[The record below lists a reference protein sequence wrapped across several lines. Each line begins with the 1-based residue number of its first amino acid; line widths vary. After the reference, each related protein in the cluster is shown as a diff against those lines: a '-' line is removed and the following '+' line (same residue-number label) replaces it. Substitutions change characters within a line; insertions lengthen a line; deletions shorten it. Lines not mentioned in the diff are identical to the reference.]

1 MRSKAVVPRSTITR
15 GSDVVPCNIYS
26 AGSYHRQHLHC
37 HFHSHR
43 RCCSGGLCFVIAMVI
58 VIAITIA
65 A

>member
-26 AGSYHRQHLHC
+26 AGS
-37 HFHSHR
+37 HR